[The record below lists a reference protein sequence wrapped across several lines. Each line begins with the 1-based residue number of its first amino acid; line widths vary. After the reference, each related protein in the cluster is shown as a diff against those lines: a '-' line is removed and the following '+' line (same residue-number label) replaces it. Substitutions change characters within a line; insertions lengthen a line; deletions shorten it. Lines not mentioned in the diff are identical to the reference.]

1 MPDAAPQAAKPP
13 TAAVRQR
20 TDTDSGALWQ
30 RDAADLAAKIRAG
43 AVSSREVVL
52 ACLGRMDEVNGR
64 INAVVRRFD
73 EEALAAADAADAAR
87 KAGKALGPLHGVPV
101 TIKINIDQR
110 GHPTDGGVV
119 ANANLIAEID
129 NPVVANLRDAGAVII
144 GRTNAPC
151 LSMRW
156 QTDNELHGATLN
168 PWHAG
173 ITPGGS
179 SGGAAAAVAA
189 GIGPI
194 AHGNDIAGSIRYPA
208 YCCGLFGLKPTF
220 GRVPT
225 GNATAP
231 GPVPIS
237 SQLMAVQGPLT
248 RSLRDVR
255 LAFEA
260 MAKPS
265 PRDPRSVVPAP
276 FAPLPRPIRVALV
289 ASPKGAVVHPA
300 VSDAVR
306 HAGRCLEAAGCVVE
320 EIEPPRHAA
329 VADLWA
335 RMAMADVLAA
345 LQPLIDEK
353 GDVGIR
359 RAIALW
365 REVLPHYTAADA
377 LAALGDRAV
386 ALRDWQLFLE
396 SYPIILMPVCYD
408 LPFPVGF
415 DVKDATETRRVIAAQ
430 SPLLSI
436 SVLGLPSLSVPT
448 GLVDGV
454 PTGVQ
459 VVAGRYREDLLFEIG
474 DIIEQHGRPSTPI
487 DPRGAA

>member
-1 MPDAAPQAAKPP
+1 MPHATNPP
-13 TAAVRQR
+13 TAAIRPE
-20 TDTDSGALWQ
+20 TGGGADALWQ
-30 RDAADLAAKIRAG
+30 RDAAELAAQIRAG
-43 AVSSREVVL
+43 AVSSREAVL
-52 ACLGRMDEVNGR
+52 SCLGRMDAVNGR
-64 INAVVRRFD
+64 LNAVVRRFD
-73 EEALAAADAADAAR
+73 EEALADADAADAAR
-87 KAGKALGPLHGVPV
+87 KAGKPLGPLHGVPI
-101 TIKINIDQR
+101 TIKVNIDQR
-110 GHPTDGGVV
+110 GHPTDGGVK
-119 ANANLIAEID
+119 ANASLIAEID

-144 GRTNAPC
+144 GRTNTPC
-151 LSMRW
+151 FSMRW
-156 QTDNELHGATLN
+156 HTDNELHGATLN
-168 PWHAG
+168 PWNTG

-189 GIGPI
+189 GMCPI

-248 RSLRDVR
+248 RSMRDLR
-255 LAFEA
+255 LAFAA

-276 FAPLPRPIRVALV
+276 FPAPSHPIRVALV
-289 ASPKGAVVHPA
+289 AAPEGAVVHPA

-306 HAGRCLEAAGCVVE
+306 YAGQCLEAAGCVVE
-320 EIEPPRHAA
+320 EVEPPRLTAIG
-329 VADLWA
+329 DLWA
-335 RMAMADVLAA
+335 KLAMPDVMAM

-353 GDVGIR
+353 GDEGVR

-365 REVLPHYTAADA
+365 NEALPRYSAADA
-377 LAALGDRAV
+377 LAALAERAV

-396 SYPIILMPVCYD
+396 NYPVILMPVSYD
-408 LPFPVGF
+408 LPFAVGF
-415 DVKDATETRRVIAAQ
+415 DLKDVAETRRVLAAQ
-430 SPLLSI
+430 SPLMSI
-436 SVLGLPSLSVPT
+436 SVLGLPSLAVPT
-448 GLVDGV
+448 GLADGV

-459 VVAGRYREDLLFEIG
+459 IIAGRYREDILFDIG
-474 DIIEQHGRPSTPI
+474 DIIEQHGRPATPI
-487 DPRGAA
+487 EPQGIF